1 MTKEHSKHTELK
13 QKAKHELQDYAGI
26 SLYLAF
32 FFCALATY
40 SMLLLGKFHISYF
53 TFGAALINAL
63 VVAKIIMIGE
73 YARLGKR
80 AEATPLLVS
89 AVYKAFVF
97 AVLVLA
103 FHFLKETI
111 RHYVHGAP
119 VEAAPRDQRM
129 NEFLG
134 RGLVVFSTFV
144 PLFAFRELRRVLGE
158 DTFRSLFFR
167 TGTVPD
173 RK

>member
-1 MTKEHSKHTELK
+1 MTKEHSKHAELK
-13 QKAKHELQDYAGI
+13 QKAKHELQDYVGI

-80 AEATPLLVS
+80 AETRPLLIS
-89 AVYKAFVF
+89 AVYKAFMF
-97 AVLVLA
+97 TVLVLA
-103 FHFLKETI
+103 FHFLEETA
-111 RHYVHGAP
+111 RHLVHGAP
-119 VEAAPRDQRM
+119 VEAAPHDVRVND
-129 NEFLG
+129 FLG
-134 RGLVVFSTFV
+134 RGLVFCTFV

-158 DTFRSLFFR
+158 ETFRSLFFR
-167 TGTVPD
+167 SGAMPE
-173 RK
+173 RKR